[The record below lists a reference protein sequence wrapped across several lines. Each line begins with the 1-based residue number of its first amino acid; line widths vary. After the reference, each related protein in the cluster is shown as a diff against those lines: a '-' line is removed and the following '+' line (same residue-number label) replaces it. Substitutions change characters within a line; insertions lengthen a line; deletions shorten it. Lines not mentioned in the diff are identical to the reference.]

1 MAEIGIVL
9 LGLGSF
15 YIMSKQE
22 NNNKSLNCKE
32 NFVEN
37 SSNKKPITQQKSIA
51 DKKSIMKKNTKE
63 AFSNMN
69 NFTSLTGNSINV
81 DTFKHNNMQPY
92 FGAKIRGATTGSNNT
107 ESILDNKLG
116 VGSQQFS
123 KSEIAP
129 LFKPDE
135 NYNHINGMPI
145 NTDFIQSRMNES
157 NKMSN
162 VTLWEPQRV
171 GPNDTKNKENGLD
184 GFNNGMSNRNDWK
197 PKNVDDLR
205 TSNNP
210 KTSYDLNGHN
220 GPAYS
225 YIQNSST
232 TQHMGNVEKYLPDTY
247 YESGPNRWFTT
258 TNDEKKPT
266 VRSKQ
271 LMPYENRG
279 DTTREYYGSANSN
292 QAKATY
298 TEKEYEESK
307 RQNLGNLPISNL
319 SATGQYGASKNSNF
333 VDSYNILP
341 NNRTTDKD
349 PINFGHIHG
358 IAKAV
363 ISPLMDILNPTRK
376 ENVIG
381 NSRINGNVNSGNYGG
396 HIFNERDTTKVTNRE
411 MTTNKI
417 GMNYSNIQNQS
428 ENNNGLTVAQYQTIQ
443 NQRTSTN
450 KEFVGNPSSKNH
462 GTRTYE
468 AAYNQKNNVNKTY
481 EIHNNPGNMSLFNNS
496 NNVQIVKNENMLK
509 QTRNLL
515 PNGGPNMIPSS
526 EFMGELN
533 GIQTYDYNYNSN
545 RMDES
550 LLDAFKSNPYTK
562 SLTSAA

>member
-1 MAEIGIVL
+1 MAEIGIIL
-9 LGLGSF
+9 LGLGGF

-22 NNNKSLNCKE
+22 NNQNNNKILNTKE
-32 NFVEN
+32 NFVEKISKEN
-37 SSNKKPITQQKSIA
+37 TSHKVNSNKKI
-51 DKKSIMKKNTKE
+51 KKE
-63 AFSNMN
+63 YFSNMN
-69 NFTSLTGNSINV
+69 NFTSLTGNSIDV
-81 DTFKHNNMQPY
+81 DSFKHNNMQPY

-116 VGSQQFS
+116 TGSQQFS

-135 NYNHINGMPI
+135 NYNHNNGMPI
-145 NTDFIQSRMNES
+145 STDFIQSRMNES

-162 VTLWEPQRV
+162 VTLWEPERV
-171 GPNDTKNKENGLD
+171 GPNDIKNKINGLD
-184 GFNNGMSNRNDWK
+184 GFNNSMSNRNDWL
-197 PKNVDDLR
+197 PKTVDDLR
-205 TSNNP
+205 TNNNP
-210 KTSYDLNGHN
+210 KMTYDLNGHN

-225 YIQNSST
+225 NIKNTST
-232 TQHMGNVEKYLPDTY
+232 TKHLGNVEKYLPDTF

-271 LMPYENRG
+271 LMPYENRQ
-279 DTTREYYGSANSN
+279 DTTREYYGTANSN
-292 QAKATY
+292 KVNATY
-298 TEKEYEESK
+298 TEKEFEESK
-307 RQNLGNLPISNL
+307 KQNLGNYPITNL
-319 SATGQYGASKNSNF
+319 SATGKYGAAENSNSI
-333 VDSYNILP
+333 DSYNILP
-341 NNRTTDKD
+341 NNRTTDKND
-349 PINFGHIHG
+349 TNFGHIHG

-363 ISPLMDILNPTRK
+363 VSPLIDILNPTRK

-396 HIFNERDTTKVTNRE
+396 RIFNERDTTKVTNRE

-417 GMNYSNIQNQS
+417 GMKYSNIQNQS
-428 ENNNGLTVAQYQTIQ
+428 ENNNGLTVAQYQTTQ
-443 NQRTSTN
+443 NQRASTN
-450 KEFVGNPSSKNH
+450 KQFLGNPGANNYGMK
-462 GTRTYE
+462 TYE
-468 AAYNQKNNVNKTY
+468 SAYNQKNNVNKTY
-481 EIHNNPGNMSLFNNS
+481 EIHSNPGNISLFNNS
-496 NNVQIVKNENMLK
+496 NNIQITKNENIFK

-515 PNGGPNMIPSS
+515 PNGGPSALPSS
-526 EFMGELN
+526 EFIGELN

-562 SLTSAA
+562 SLSSVA

>member
-1 MAEIGIVL
+1 MEFLFVGCSMTWGDELEDRFNSRYSKIVSDA
-9 LGLGSF
+9 LGANETNIAQCGQSNDW
-15 YIMSKQE
+15 IARRT
-22 NNNKSLNCKE
+22 
-32 NFVEN
+32 VEETR
-37 SSNKKPITQQKSIA
+37 KKRYDRVYVQLTVPSR
-51 DKKSIMKKNTKE
+51 ME
-63 AFSNMN
+63 Y
-69 NFTSLTGNSINV
+69 FTAQGMFHNSINNV
-81 DTFKHNNMQPY
+81 LDISGYVFEISSFDVSSTLQFDPTFDTAIQQGLGFDDV
-92 FGAKIRGATTGSNNT
+92 S
-107 ESILDNKLG
+107 SIAMIDVSLSQFNSLFSLQSDSDDLDDL
-116 VGSQQFS
+116 S
-123 KSEIAP
+123 
-129 LFKPDE
+129 
-135 NYNHINGMPI
+135 IN
-145 NTDFIQSRMNES
+145 DL
-157 NKMSN
+157 KY
-162 VTLWEPQRV
+162 
-171 GPNDTKNKENGLD
+171 
-184 GFNNGMSNRNDWK
+184 GFN
-197 PKNVDDLR
+197 
-205 TSNNP
+205 
-210 KTSYDLNGHN
+210 
-220 GPAYS
+220 
-225 YIQNSST
+225 
-232 TQHMGNVEKYLPDTY
+232 
-247 YESGPNRWFTT
+247 
-258 TNDEKKPT
+258 
-266 VRSKQ
+266 
-271 LMPYENRG
+271 
-279 DTTREYYGSANSN
+279 
-292 QAKATY
+292 
-298 TEKEYEESK
+298 
-307 RQNLGNLPISNL
+307 
-319 SATGQYGASKNSNF
+319 